1 MAQAPEGFTVVR
13 RGPMRLYL
21 RHSHAEALL
30 GIQIQRIGEWFESH
44 HWATVSAGRGATV
57 VMRPGLPGGAP
68 LVIKGYRH
76 GGLLGRLLPARY
88 LSPARALRAIAAS
101 DTARRAGVPAP
112 LVVAGAAERTFPIG
126 CRLYEV
132 SLEVPGSEPLDRA
145 LKLNG
150 GAPAPLPPGVRSR
163 RRLLI
168 EACGRSVRALHDAG
182 IDHRDLNLR
191 NLLAAEGPGG
201 PEVQV
206 IDYDG
211 ARIGPPL
218 SARRRLR
225 ALRRLLRSAVKLH
238 PQRRPPSLL
247 TLVRWLRAY
256 SGGDR
261 RLEEYLL
268 ARRRSF
274 ARHVALHRL
283 LWR

>member
-1 MAQAPEGFTVVR
+1 
-13 RGPMRLYL
+13 MRLYL
-21 RHSHAEALL
+21 RLNYAEALL
-30 GIQIQRIGEWFESH
+30 GIQIHRVNEWLETH
-44 HWATVSAGRGATV
+44 HWASVGTGRGATV

-68 LVIKGYRH
+68 LVVKGYRH

-101 DTARRAGVPAP
+101 DSARRAGVPAP
-112 LVVAGAAERTFPIG
+112 LVVAGAAQRAFPLG

-132 SLEVPGSEPLDRA
+132 SLEVPGSEPLDQA

-150 GAPAPLPPGVRSR
+150 RSAAPLPRGARSR

-168 EACGRSVRALHDAG
+168 EACGRSVRALHEAG
-182 IDHRDLNLR
+182 IDHRDLNLA
-191 NLLAAEGPGG
+191 NLLAAEGPRG

-211 ARIGPPL
+211 ARLGAPL
-218 SARRRLR
+218 TPRRRLR
-225 ALRRLLRSAVKLH
+225 ALQRLYRSAVKLH
-238 PQRRPPSLL
+238 PQRRPPSPLAQM
-247 TLVRWLRAY
+247 RWLKAY
-256 SGGDR
+256 CGGDR
-261 RLEEYLL
+261 DLEKYLL

-274 ARHVALHRL
+274 SRHVALHRL